1 MILQQTPTARRVKI
15 YTTRLQTTFS
25 SRSQA
30 HRMCAES
37 FHLFK
42 LKNGGSQSVMPEVR
56 LLVTLGV
63 SVSGYPKRGA
73 GSGADGSLV
82 LPFYFLTWVLVT
94 QVCAL

>member
-1 MILQQTPTARRVKI
+1 MILQQAPTARRVKI
-15 YTTRLQTTFS
+15 YTALADTFS

-30 HRMCAES
+30 HRMCTDT

-42 LKNGGSQSVMPEVR
+42 LKNGGNQSVMPEVR
-56 LLVTLGV
+56 ILVILGV

-73 GSGADGSLV
+73 GSRADGSLV